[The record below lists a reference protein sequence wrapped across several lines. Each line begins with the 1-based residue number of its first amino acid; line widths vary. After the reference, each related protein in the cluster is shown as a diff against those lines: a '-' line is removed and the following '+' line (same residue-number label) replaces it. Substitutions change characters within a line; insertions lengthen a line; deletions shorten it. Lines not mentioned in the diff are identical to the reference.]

1 MKGTTMAVLFVVSTM
16 GAAHAQ
22 TMSAGGYALTVLDD
36 LGGPRG
42 GHDYG
47 ATVSAAGKTI
57 AGFYQRDASPSHVE
71 SRSLAKGRSSWRT
84 VSTAPGS
91 R

>member
-22 TMSAGGYALTVLDD
+22 TMS
-36 LGGPRG
+36 
-42 GHDYG
+42 
-47 ATVSAAGKTI
+47 AGKTI